1 MPTTD
6 KPNND
11 DGLTLLDQKRA
22 LEDEIWIL
30 AMAENFARGRL
41 KGVLSREEVIAK
53 Y

>member
-41 KGVLSREEVIAK
+41 KGVLSGNESICR
-53 Y
+53 